1 MLVLCGW
8 TVLLE
13 AKKSIAESK
22 AEHNDESASK
32 GRISFTPVLCKWYNW
47 SSSKA
52 SKSWTSPTVLARCL
66 QAPRLSVQWH
76 RHTWK
81 LAERKSPPD
90 DHVVF
95 RRCRQRTGKLVKF
108 SVGVNYERCIQDTDC
123 SGFIRG
129 RFANRCCRVV
139 SQIQRKEK
147 KNEERK
153 HFRVD
158 SLWKFVIEHLFCFH
172 SKRLLSTICMSEC
185 TSLDLQALVSLLTP
199 PANSSLDILTRN
211 WDVITFQIPFFSD
224 HVAQFVS
231 WARLRVEFVSPLF
244 FVVVFPVRYWF
255 ALHIV
260 LYGSMQVLE
269 MERKGEIGAKGA
281 LGRNNATPVIRWHHR
296 KPKRN
301 IRKNCLK
308 AKVHATRK

>member
-22 AEHNDESASK
+22 AEYNDESASK
-32 GRISFTPVLCKWYNW
+32 CRIRFTPVLCKWYSW

-108 SVGVNYERCIQDTDC
+108 PVGVNYA
-123 SGFIRG
+123 SSLRG
-129 RFANRCCRVV
+129 R
-139 SQIQRKEK
+139 RKIPLPFFPSSLSPTPYP
-147 KNEERK
+147 
-153 HFRVD
+153 FR
-158 SLWKFVIEHLFCFH
+158 
-172 SKRLLSTICMSEC
+172 RLLRRLLRKVHTRHWLLRFYPWQIC
-185 TSLDLQALVSLLTP
+185 QSLLSCRLS
-199 PANSSLDILTRN
+199 NSAEGKKKWRKK
-211 WDVITFQIPFFSD
+211 TFPC
-224 HVAQFVS
+224 
-231 WARLRVEFVSPLF
+231 
-244 FVVVFPVRYWF
+244 
-255 ALHIV
+255 
-260 LYGSMQVLE
+260 G
-269 MERKGEIGAKGA
+269 
-281 LGRNNATPVIRWHHR
+281 
-296 KPKRN
+296 
-301 IRKNCLK
+301 
-308 AKVHATRK
+308 

>member
-32 GRISFTPVLCKWYNW
+32 CRISFTPALCKWYNW

-108 SVGVNYERCIQDTDC
+108 SVGVNYASSLRGRRKKGRGRTSLPPYPLPPTPFDACYAGYYARCIQDTDC

-147 KNEERK
+147 KMKKENIS
-153 HFRVD
+153 V
-158 SLWKFVIEHLFCFH
+158 WI
-172 SKRLLSTICMSEC
+172 
-185 TSLDLQALVSLLTP
+185 VSGNL
-199 PANSSLDILTRN
+199 
-211 WDVITFQIPFFSD
+211 
-224 HVAQFVS
+224 
-231 WARLRVEFVSPLF
+231 
-244 FVVVFPVRYWF
+244 
-255 ALHIV
+255 
-260 LYGSMQVLE
+260 
-269 MERKGEIGAKGA
+269 
-281 LGRNNATPVIRWHHR
+281 
-296 KPKRN
+296 
-301 IRKNCLK
+301 
-308 AKVHATRK
+308 

>member
-1 MLVLCGW
+1 MHTRHW
-8 TVLLE
+8 LLRFYPWQICQ
-13 AKKSIAESK
+13 SLLS
-22 AEHNDESASK
+22 
-32 GRISFTPVLCKWYNW
+32 C
-47 SSSKA
+47 
-52 SKSWTSPTVLARCL
+52 
-66 QAPRLSVQWH
+66 RLSNSAKG
-76 RHTWK
+76 TK
-81 LAERKSPPD
+81 K
-90 DHVVF
+90 
-95 RRCRQRTGKLVKF
+95 
-108 SVGVNYERCIQDTDC
+108 
-123 SGFIRG
+123 
-129 RFANRCCRVV
+129 
-139 SQIQRKEK
+139 K

-153 HFRVD
+153 HFRVN
-158 SLWKFVIEHLFCFH
+158 SLWKFVIEYLFCFH
-172 SKRLLSTICMSEC
+172 SKRLLSTICMPEC

-281 LGRNNATPVIRWHHR
+281 LGRNNATPVIRLHHR

>member
-22 AEHNDESASK
+22 AEYNDESASK
-32 GRISFTPVLCKWYNW
+32 CRISFTPVLCKWYNW

-108 SVGVNYERCIQDTDC
+108 SVGVNYEKCIQDTDC

-147 KNEERK
+147 KMKKENIS
-153 HFRVD
+153 V
-158 SLWKFVIEHLFCFH
+158 WI
-172 SKRLLSTICMSEC
+172 
-185 TSLDLQALVSLLTP
+185 VSGNL
-199 PANSSLDILTRN
+199 
-211 WDVITFQIPFFSD
+211 
-224 HVAQFVS
+224 
-231 WARLRVEFVSPLF
+231 
-244 FVVVFPVRYWF
+244 
-255 ALHIV
+255 
-260 LYGSMQVLE
+260 
-269 MERKGEIGAKGA
+269 
-281 LGRNNATPVIRWHHR
+281 
-296 KPKRN
+296 
-301 IRKNCLK
+301 
-308 AKVHATRK
+308 